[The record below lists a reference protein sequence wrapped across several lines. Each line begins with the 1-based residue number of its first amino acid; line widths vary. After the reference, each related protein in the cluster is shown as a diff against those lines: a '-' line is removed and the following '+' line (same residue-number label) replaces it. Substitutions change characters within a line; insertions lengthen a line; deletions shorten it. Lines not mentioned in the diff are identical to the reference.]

1 MVIIDTTFVLPPEIT
16 LGLATGKYKRYGGI
30 IRNPKGQI
38 IYHLREIPTNH
49 VDALSTVA
57 NVSSILN
64 LALSTMEFAVLL
76 HRLNLIEKRIVT
88 LQKTVHQI
96 DMKFDLSF
104 YANFRAA
111 IDLAHNAFSMS
122 KTENRKVSAMQA
134 INRFLEAEQH
144 YTQLA
149 DNEIEQTG
157 LMMDKYLYTL
167 SLAYI
172 SEARCYLE
180 LEEVNVAQQR
190 LQLGREVLRPRFEKY
205 VKTLLTSN
213 PAAYLH
219 PSLQGTI
226 DLRRMTEAFL
236 WFDPSTDE
244 NSVFEELRPKIWE
257 LAANDKQW
265 MESLPKVFEVNKNTP
280 LEKLKRVLPNRV
292 AANKGT
298 DSTEGEPTTIFSQL
312 PKFFNS
318 IEEAIES
325 EQRFE
330 GYILE
335 LDEIIRRNI
344 TFSEWKRITSASDD
358 EPDGANYFY
367 VKMLPNEAV

>member
-49 VDALSTVA
+49 VDTLSTVA

-76 HRLNLIEKRIVT
+76 HRLNLIEKQIVT